1 MDFLRTLPCETAK
14 FPDKDKKMP
23 PILKRRHDCEQ
34 IGGKAN
40 GRSIVVDPWELQ
52 LLSEGLNVFGFEWD

>member
-1 MDFLRTLPCETAK
+1 
-14 FPDKDKKMP
+14 MP